1 MLKQIR
7 FANETKEAEK
17 EEQLGDTEENIDEN
31 TLNLVVEL
39 EKQPQKVDATNQ
51 AGFFG

>member
-7 FANETKEAEK
+7 FTNETHKAEN
-17 EEQLGDTEENIDEN
+17 EEQLGDTDENQDDN

-51 AGFFG
+51 VGFFG